1 MKSMMTTE
9 SNAVTLLTDLTGL
22 KHSNTT
28 RTENIQNTQKIYLIS
43 TVTKYMTNYSYTITI
58 IIL

>member
-1 MKSMMTTE
+1 MTTE

-43 TVTKYMTNYSYTITI
+43 TVTKYMTNYSYTITT